1 MKGVKDEVKKL
12 LTDISNMKLVEME
25 LPEKDKRV
33 NLKTE
38 MGKL

>member
-1 MKGVKDEVKKL
+1 MSKDEVKKL

-25 LPEKDKRV
+25 LQEKDKRV

>member
-38 MGKL
+38 MGKR